1 MGGGIDV
8 SSLHKNHD
16 VVLIP
21 DAPYIDIATIF
32 ALRGIENTNI
42 PVIAGAG
49 DPHTAKKFDV
59 LFRHKK
65 LKINYYF
72 SLYAPSSFYK
82 YYPKHFKYETIIH
95 GLEPSLYSN
104 LRPYNERV
112 HDRIAISGALGN
124 HKLTRRIFHRIVTGR
139 PKDLTSWY
147 HYKLRTKCNSLPY
160 VYRES

>member
-49 DPHTAKKFDV
+49 DWSGPHKMRT
-59 LFRHKK
+59 LF
-65 LKINYYF
+65 
-72 SLYAPSSFYK
+72 A
-82 YYPKHFKYETIIH
+82 
-95 GLEPSLYSN
+95 
-104 LRPYNERV
+104 
-112 HDRIAISGALGN
+112 
-124 HKLTRRIFHRIVTGR
+124 
-139 PKDLTSWY
+139 
-147 HYKLRTKCNSLPY
+147 
-160 VYRES
+160 